1 MENILKRVGIAVLG
15 VVVTLALWSYKG
27 SPTASTE
34 VEGIPSKVWE
44 GGGGLLAVEVESST
58 SARFSISF
66 DRGDDKSLN
75 TWTRVTP
82 GVHTWVINVP
92 KGAGGEIELSAD
104 SPKVGDKLSWK
115 IRLNGETVDEQT
127 ETLDKPLAAGYGF
140 FLQSAYDD
148 FSTIEKESR
157 N

>member
-15 VVVTLALWSYKG
+15 VVVTLAYWSYKG
-27 SPTASTE
+27 SPNASTE

-44 GGGGLLAVEVESST
+44 GGGGLLAIDVDSTT

-66 DRGDDKSLN
+66 ARGDDKSLD

-82 GVHTWVINVP
+82 GTHTFVINVP

-104 SPKVGDKLSWK
+104 SPKVGDKISWK

-148 FSTIEKESR
+148 FSAIEKESR

>member
-58 SARFSISF
+58 SAR
-66 DRGDDKSLN
+66 
-75 TWTRVTP
+75 
-82 GVHTWVINVP
+82 
-92 KGAGGEIELSAD
+92 
-104 SPKVGDKLSWK
+104 
-115 IRLNGETVDEQT
+115 
-127 ETLDKPLAAGYGF
+127 LALVLTA
-140 FLQSAYDD
+140 A
-148 FSTIEKESR
+148 TTSR
-157 N
+157 